1 MMNKKSKD
9 KKQKT
14 LENENEEEGGRG
26 KASNNRNDNK
36 QSTGMS
42 ITVVWGQDS
51 PEGGLTEERKK
62 KGPTAGAAYGVY
74 IYFIPPPHPWD
85 TGIIEMQTR
94 CLMSLACERV
104 SREREKK

>member
-51 PEGGLTEERKK
+51 PEGGSRKK
-62 KGPTAGAAYGVY
+62 
-74 IYFIPPPHPWD
+74 
-85 TGIIEMQTR
+85 
-94 CLMSLACERV
+94 
-104 SREREKK
+104 EKKKDPLQVLRMGYISTLFHHPTRGIPVS